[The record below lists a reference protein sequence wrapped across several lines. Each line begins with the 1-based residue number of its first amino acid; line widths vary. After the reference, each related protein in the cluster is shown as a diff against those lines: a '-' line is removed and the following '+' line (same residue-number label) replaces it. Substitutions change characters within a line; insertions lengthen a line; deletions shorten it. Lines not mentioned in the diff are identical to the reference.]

1 VRSQCCYH
9 DYTTTANTSTDII
22 VTATNTAQVDEVLSA
37 CPAAAQR
44 ALFSA
49 TLGPKV
55 KELASSVL
63 RDPLSISVGTPNA
76 GAATIDQKLVF
87 VGREDGK
94 LLAIRQVSGYWHWR
108 YCTERYINKL
118 RQRD

>member
-1 VRSQCCYH
+1 
-9 DYTTTANTSTDII
+9 
-22 VTATNTAQVDEVLSA
+22 VLSA

-94 LLAIRQVSGYWHWR
+94 LLAIRQVSS
-108 YCTERYINKL
+108 YCFERYVIERSNL
-118 RQRD
+118 FWLSEFYSSALVVSVWEA

>member
-1 VRSQCCYH
+1 
-9 DYTTTANTSTDII
+9 
-22 VTATNTAQVDEVLSA
+22 VDEVLSA

-94 LLAIRQVSGYWHWR
+94 LLAIRQVSSYCILR
-108 YCTERYINKL
+108 YSSQRFTLSCVSFAAALRCSIFAKL
-118 RQRD
+118 TPETPDSLH